1 MEKKNSART
10 ASAETNAPEGKA
22 NPDKLHKHSF
32 CKVIFSLVFFFNK
45 KKNNC
50 ATQIVLKELL
60 AHRNYLE
67 LVPCSAQQPE
77 NQTRKKIRLPYK
89 STSPIFDVHIPHTN
103 CSPLKKWLRVKE
115 GRRQKNQN
123 IQQDDLTEDYAF
135 QLGKETF
142 DRRKKKIG
150 IYKITKDIQTANRYD
165 CSLILTKFLS
175 SLQ

>member
-1 MEKKNSART
+1 M
-10 ASAETNAPEGKA
+10 
-22 NPDKLHKHSF
+22 
-32 CKVIFSLVFFFNK
+32 
-45 KKNNC
+45 
-50 ATQIVLKELL
+50 
-60 AHRNYLE
+60 
-67 LVPCSAQQPE
+67 
-77 NQTRKKIRLPYK
+77 
-89 STSPIFDVHIPHTN
+89 
-103 CSPLKKWLRVKE
+103 KE

-175 SLQ
+175 SLQQKSSRIISPQKRKG